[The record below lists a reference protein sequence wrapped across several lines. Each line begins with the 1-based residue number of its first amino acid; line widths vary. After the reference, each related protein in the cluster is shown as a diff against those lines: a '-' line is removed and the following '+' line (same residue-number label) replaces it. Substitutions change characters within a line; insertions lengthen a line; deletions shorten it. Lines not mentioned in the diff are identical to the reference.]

1 MSIEEYEKLSE
12 ERPDLLKIIDGSI
25 YYSFDYTDYLYREL
39 EKKDNI
45 INELENWLELLVKV
59 DFEYTEYNK
68 GVNETYQNVLYRL
81 KELKENKD
89 E

>member
-25 YYSFDYTDYLYREL
+25 YYSFDYTDYLYSEL
-39 EKKDNI
+39 KKRDNI
-45 INELENWLELLVKV
+45 INELEKDLKEASNCLVYNEL
-59 DFEYTEYNK
+59 
-68 GVNETYQNVLYRL
+68 VNGKDLINNISNDL
-81 KELKENKD
+81 KELKEKKD